1 MKFSGK
7 SKADFSSRSKSVL
20 GEQGK
25 ETGLAFIVVSEWDWV
40 RGPICII
47 WTSHQALKKGASG
60 SLICFDRYGAEGKG

>member
-47 WTSHQALKKGASG
+47 
-60 SLICFDRYGAEGKG
+60 